1 MSSALTLSACE
12 VQISPHEHLPFG
24 FGLGFWLG
32 FEIGA
37 RDFLQFGLV
46 VFRGLLPFF
55 LGLEDA
61 AEMLFGLLG
70 DCLLAAS
77 QLNDV
82 LGCLEGLGDD
92 LSEGLLVQVCFFG
105 QFHVVVSD
113 PLVQHAGYLFEDLA
127 EVLLKLRSEAI
138 E

>member
-12 VQISPHEHLPFG
+12 VQISPYKHLPFG
-24 FGLGFWLG
+24 FGLGFRLG

-37 RDFLQFGLV
+37 RDFLQFGLI
-46 VFRGLLPFF
+46 VFRGLLPFL

-70 DCLLAAS
+70 DCLLSAS

-82 LGCLEGLGDD
+82 LSGLESLGDD
-92 LSEGLLVQVCFFG
+92 LSEGLLMQICFLS
-105 QFHVVVSD
+105 QFHVVISD
-113 PLVQHAGYLFEDLA
+113 TLVQHTGYLFEDLA
-127 EVLLKLRSEAI
+127 EVLLKLRGEAI